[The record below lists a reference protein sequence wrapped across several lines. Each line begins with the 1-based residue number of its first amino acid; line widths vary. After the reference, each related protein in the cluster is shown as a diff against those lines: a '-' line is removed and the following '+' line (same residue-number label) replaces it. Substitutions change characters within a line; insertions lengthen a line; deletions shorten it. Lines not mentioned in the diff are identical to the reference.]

1 MKKSTLIALTD
12 YFSTTTVPS
21 ELTDAVADLRAE
33 REKGEEKAQANRDL
47 YATAHDVVMNVIS
60 DTTPMFVSEIYEACA
75 DDLPDNFS
83 KSKIQYA
90 LLHYWNDEVVKI
102 ENAKGPNQYIKA

>member
-1 MKKSTLIALTD
+1 MKKSTLIALTN

-21 ELTDAVADLRAE
+21 ELTDAIADLRAE
-33 REKGEEKAQANRDL
+33 REKGEEKAQANREL
-47 YATAHDVVMNVIS
+47 YAAAHDAVMEVMS
-60 DTTPMFVSEIYEACA
+60 DTPMTVTEIFDACA
-75 DDLPDNFS
+75 DTLPTDFS

-102 ENAKGPNQYIKA
+102 ENAKGANQYTKA